1 MFRTSESP
9 KIVFQH
15 RKRVGRGN
23 GSNRGKNSG
32 LGHKGQVKRAG
43 KMPVF
48 FEGGRKS
55 LVRRSPKFKGF
66 KQAEDKQL
74 KAIPS
79 SRIAEL
85 YPQGGVLSL
94 ASLLEKN
101 AVSSK
106 IKMVR
111 VYKTSDDMLAVS
123 YDNDPAVHLTKG
135 VTALI
140 KA

>member
-1 MFRTSESP
+1 MFHTSDSP
-9 KIVFQH
+9 KIVFQK

-66 KQAEDKQL
+66 KQPEAKQL
-74 KAIPS
+74 ASIPS
-79 SRIAEL
+79 SHIAKVYAE
-85 YPQGGVLSL
+85 GGVLSL
-94 ASLLEKN
+94 ATLLEKG
-101 AVSSK
+101 AIGSK
-106 IKMVR
+106 IKTVR
-111 VYKTSDDMLAVS
+111 IYKTSDDMLPVS
-123 YDNDPAVHLTKG
+123 FQNDPAVHLTKG
-135 VTALI
+135 VIALI